1 MRTSEVIK
9 ACRIFSKMT
18 QKELAKKAGIRS
30 ETLCRIEKGKTNKA
44 QIDTV
49 ERILNAM
56 GFRLVVVKPKGE
68 KQPKPFNEL
77 RQYVADINVNVIADH
92 LKDEDLFN
100 WCGYMRAEMM
110 ELIRRCE
117 GVPDNEVR

>member
-1 MRTSEVIK
+1 MKTSDVLK
-9 ACRIFSKMT
+9 ACRIFSKMS
-18 QKELAKKAGIRS
+18 QRELARKAGVSSNVINRL
-30 ETLCRIEKGKTNKA
+30 EHGTGTAYIT
-44 QIDTV
+44 TV

-56 GFRLVVVKPKGE
+56 GYRLMVVKSNGE
-68 KQPKPFNEL
+68 RQPKPFNEL

-100 WCGYMRAEMM
+100 WCGYMRSEMM

-117 GVPDNEVR
+117 GVPNEND

>member
-1 MRTSEVIK
+1 MKTSDVLK
-9 ACRIFSKMT
+9 ACRIFSKMS
-18 QKELAKKAGIRS
+18 QREVARKAGVSSNIINRL
-30 ETLCRIEKGKTNKA
+30 EHGTGTAYIT
-44 QIDTV
+44 TV

-56 GFRLVVVKPKGE
+56 GYRLMVVKSNGE
-68 KQPKPFNEL
+68 RQLKPFNEL

>member
-1 MRTSEVIK
+1 MKTSDVLK
-9 ACRIFSKMT
+9 ACRIFSKMS
-18 QKELAKKAGIRS
+18 QRELARKAGVSSNIINRL
-30 ETLCRIEKGKTNKA
+30 EHGTGTAYIT
-44 QIDTV
+44 TV

-56 GFRLVVVKPKGE
+56 GYRLMVVKSNGE
-68 KQPKPFNEL
+68 RQPKPFNEL

>member
-1 MRTSEVIK
+1 MKTSDVIK
-9 ACRIFSKMT
+9 ACRIFSKLS
-18 QKELAKKAGIRS
+18 QEQLAEKAGVSKHTIYS
-30 ETLCRIEKGKTNKA
+30 IESGKTNRGRV
-44 QIDTV
+44 DTV

-56 GFRLVVVKPKGE
+56 GYRLVVVKPKGE
-68 KQPKPFNEL
+68 KQQKPFNEL
-77 RQYVADINVNVIADH
+77 RRYVADINVNVIADH
-92 LKDEDLFN
+92 LKEESLFN

>member
-1 MRTSEVIK
+1 MKTSDVLK
-9 ACRIFSKMT
+9 ACRIFSKMS
-18 QKELAKKAGIRS
+18 QREVARKAGVSSNIINRL
-30 ETLCRIEKGKTNKA
+30 EHGTGTAYIT
-44 QIDTV
+44 TV

-56 GFRLVVVKPKGE
+56 GYRLMVVKSNGE
-68 KQPKPFNEL
+68 RQPKPFNEL
-77 RQYVADINVNVIADH
+77 RQYVTDINVNVIADH

>member
-1 MRTSEVIK
+1 MIK
-9 ACRIFSKMT
+9 ACRIFSKLS
-18 QKELAKKAGIRS
+18 QEQLADKAGVSRHTIYS
-30 ETLCRIEKGKTNKA
+30 IEGGRTKRA
-44 QIDTV
+44 RIDTV

-56 GFRLVVVKPKGE
+56 GYRLVVVKPKGE

>member
-1 MRTSEVIK
+1 MKTSDVLK
-9 ACRIFSKMT
+9 ACRIFSKMS
-18 QKELAKKAGIRS
+18 QREVARKAGVSSNIINRL
-30 ETLCRIEKGKTNKA
+30 EHGTGTAYIT
-44 QIDTV
+44 TV

-56 GFRLVVVKPKGE
+56 GYRLMVVKSNGE
-68 KQPKPFNEL
+68 RQPKPFNEL

>member
-1 MRTSEVIK
+1 MSQR
-9 ACRIFSKMT
+9 
-18 QKELAKKAGIRS
+18 ELARKAGVSSNVINRL
-30 ETLCRIEKGKTNKA
+30 EHGTGTAYIT
-44 QIDTV
+44 TV

-56 GFRLVVVKPKGE
+56 GYRLMVVKSNGE
-68 KQPKPFNEL
+68 RQPKPFNEL

-100 WCGYMRAEMM
+100 WCGYMRSEMM

-117 GVPDNEVR
+117 GVPNEND

>member
-1 MRTSEVIK
+1 MKTSDVLK
-9 ACRIFSKMT
+9 ACRIFSKMS
-18 QKELAKKAGIRS
+18 QREVARKAGVSSNIINRL
-30 ETLCRIEKGKTNKA
+30 EHGTGTAYIT
-44 QIDTV
+44 TV

-56 GFRLVVVKPKGE
+56 GYRLVVVKSNGE
-68 KQPKPFNEL
+68 RPQKPFNEL

>member
-1 MRTSEVIK
+1 MSQR
-9 ACRIFSKMT
+9 
-18 QKELAKKAGIRS
+18 ELARKAGVSSNVINRL
-30 ETLCRIEKGKTNKA
+30 EHGTGTAYIT
-44 QIDTV
+44 TV

-56 GFRLVVVKPKGE
+56 GYRLMVVKSNGE
-68 KQPKPFNEL
+68 RKPKPFNEL

>member
-1 MRTSEVIK
+1 MKTSDVLK
-9 ACRIFSKMT
+9 ACRIFSKMS
-18 QKELAKKAGIRS
+18 QREVARKAGVSSNVINRL
-30 ETLCRIEKGKTNKA
+30 EHGTGTAYIT
-44 QIDTV
+44 TV

-56 GFRLVVVKPKGE
+56 GYRLMVVKSNGE
-68 KQPKPFNEL
+68 RQPKPFNEL

>member
-1 MRTSEVIK
+1 MKTSDVLK
-9 ACRIFSKMT
+9 ACRVFSKMS
-18 QKELAKKAGIRS
+18 QRELARKAGVSSNVINRL
-30 ETLCRIEKGKTNKA
+30 EHGTGTAYIT
-44 QIDTV
+44 TV

-56 GFRLVVVKPKGE
+56 GYRLMVVKSNGE
-68 KQPKPFNEL
+68 RQPKPFNEL

-100 WCGYMRAEMM
+100 WCGYMRSEMM

-117 GVPDNEVR
+117 GVPNEND

>member
-1 MRTSEVIK
+1 MKTSDVLK
-9 ACRIFSKMT
+9 ACRIFSKMS
-18 QKELAKKAGIRS
+18 QREVARKAGVSSNVINRL
-30 ETLCRIEKGKTNKA
+30 EHGTGTAYIT
-44 QIDTV
+44 TV

-56 GFRLVVVKPKGE
+56 GSRLMVVKSNGE
-68 KQPKPFNEL
+68 RQPKPFNEL

-100 WCGYMRAEMM
+100 WCGYMRSEMM

>member
-1 MRTSEVIK
+1 MKTSDVLK
-9 ACRIFSKMT
+9 ACRIFSKMS
-18 QKELAKKAGIRS
+18 QREVARKAGVSSNVINRL
-30 ETLCRIEKGKTNKA
+30 EHGTGTAYIT
-44 QIDTV
+44 TV

-56 GFRLVVVKPKGE
+56 GYRLMVVKSNGE
-68 KQPKPFNEL
+68 RQPKPFNEL

-100 WCGYMRAEMM
+100 WCGYMRSEMM

>member
-1 MRTSEVIK
+1 MKTSDVLK
-9 ACRIFSKMT
+9 ACRIFSKMS
-18 QKELAKKAGIRS
+18 QRELARKAGVSSNIINRL
-30 ETLCRIEKGKTNKA
+30 EHGTGTAYIT
-44 QIDTV
+44 TV

-56 GFRLVVVKPKGE
+56 GYRLMVVKSNGE
-68 KQPKPFNEL
+68 RKPKPFNEL

>member
-1 MRTSEVIK
+1 MKISDVLK
-9 ACRIFSKMT
+9 ACRIFSKMS
-18 QKELAKKAGIRS
+18 QREVARKAGVSSNIINRL
-30 ETLCRIEKGKTNKA
+30 EHGTGTAYIT
-44 QIDTV
+44 TV

-56 GFRLVVVKPKGE
+56 GYRLMVVKSNGE
-68 KQPKPFNEL
+68 RQPKPFNEL

-117 GVPDNEVR
+117 GVPNEND

>member
-1 MRTSEVIK
+1 MKTSDVLK
-9 ACRIFSKMT
+9 ACRIFSKMS
-18 QKELAKKAGIRS
+18 QREVARKAGVSSNIINRL
-30 ETLCRIEKGKTNKA
+30 EHGTGTAYIT
-44 QIDTV
+44 TV

-56 GFRLVVVKPKGE
+56 GYRLMVVKSNGE
-68 KQPKPFNEL
+68 RQPKPFNEL

-117 GVPDNEVR
+117 GVPNEND